1 MQRGGEAGMKKH
13 PFWTSFGKLFINDAK
28 KLKRA

>member
-13 PFWTSFGKLFINDAK
+13 PSFGKLFINDAK